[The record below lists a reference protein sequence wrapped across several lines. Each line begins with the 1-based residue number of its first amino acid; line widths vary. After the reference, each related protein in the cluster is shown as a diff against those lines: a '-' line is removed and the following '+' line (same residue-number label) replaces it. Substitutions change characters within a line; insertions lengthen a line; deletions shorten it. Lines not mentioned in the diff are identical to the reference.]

1 MLSGGEFDG
10 MLSFVAH
17 SGIHDIHILSIDSF
31 PSMIMSY
38 YTEKARKKQARKQ
51 RMAGAH
57 SKG

>member
-10 MLSFVAH
+10 AFARLSLASTGMIFTP
-17 SGIHDIHILSIDSF
+17 SIDSF
-31 PSMIMSY
+31 PSMMMAY

-51 RMAGAH
+51 RGADTH